1 MNEHQI
7 ELIEDL
13 FKDGCVVIY
22 RNSKRDSDES
32 DSYGIYVSNPK
43 QCGSLEEISAMI
55 VHQFEDGDIDS
66 DQEDVD
72 GEEEEEEDDGEEE
85 K

>member
-13 FKDGCVVIY
+13 FKDGCIIIY

-32 DSYGIYVSNPK
+32 DFYGIYVSNPK
-43 QCGSLEEISAMI
+43 QCGSLEEISSLI
-55 VHQFEDGDIDS
+55 VRQFEDENIGS
-66 DQEDVD
+66 ED
-72 GEEEEEEDDGEEE
+72 EEQLG
-85 K
+85 

>member
-13 FKDGCVVIY
+13 FKDGCIIIY
-22 RNSKRDSDES
+22 RNSKRDSNES

-43 QCGSLEEISAMI
+43 QCGSLEEISALI
-55 VHQFEDGDIDS
+55 VKQFEDEDITP
-66 DQEDVD
+66 DQEEDEQD
-72 GEEEEEEDDGEEE
+72 EDEDEEEE
-85 K
+85 

>member
-13 FKDGCVVIY
+13 FKDGCIIIY
-22 RNSKRDSDES
+22 RNSKRDNNES

-43 QCGSLEEISAMI
+43 QCGSLEEISALI
-55 VHQFEDGDIDS
+55 VKQFEDEDITP
-66 DQEDVD
+66 DQEDID
-72 GEEEEEEDDGEEE
+72 DNEEEDQEE
-85 K
+85 